1 MKYCDSGLRAVDHAN
16 LKRGKGYDASG
27 VFAIQC
33 KHMLILPN
41 GVGDLQLGE
50 R

>member
-1 MKYCDSGLRAVDHAN
+1 MSQAHTKG
-16 LKRGKGYDASG
+16 GKGYDVSG

-33 KHMLILPN
+33 KHMLIVPR
-41 GVGDLQLGE
+41 GAGDLQLGE